1 MAKDYLE
8 GLNDAQRD
16 AVLHTDGPLLV
27 LAGAGSG
34 KTRVITHR
42 IVHLVHQGVAPH
54 NILAVTFTNKAA
66 KEMRERASTLLRT
79 FPPSDRAVFDSYPTV
94 TTFHSLGVR
103 LLREFHATLNLPR
116 HFVIY
121 DRSDSVKAVK
131 TALERAGYNPKQ
143 FEPRK
148 MLSIIS
154 RAKGDAIS
162 QSDFSAD
169 ARSYPEQVA
178 AAVWTHYTEILR
190 TDKALDFDD
199 LLVKTLHLLREHPP
213 VRDAIRNRYPYLH
226 IDEYQDTN
234 KVQFA
239 IAREIAGEQKN
250 ICVVGDIDQCLI
262 GETLITMANGSA
274 RPIKKIA
281 VGDRVLSNYGSG
293 DYRAASVTHVHK
305 QKSTHKLTTITT
317 KSGRKLT
324 STPNHLHFAGF
335 RLGLSPQTYYVY
347 LMRKD
352 GVGYR
357 LGTSCVYTKGQK
369 KPMLGYVQRLNQE
382 HGDALWVVDTFPT
395 EKAAREAEYKLSL
408 HYQLPTIPFAARNAK
423 STNGYVND
431 QTALDRIYANFD
443 THTAAEKLLSD
454 YHLTVSHPHHRPQ
467 VSKSGRQN
475 IIVSLC
481 GDQRGNTPMHRIS
494 LAGSDT
500 KTKKILLNAGYSIRT
515 ARANCPTSWRYET
528 CYSSFTRVREQIL
541 ALKKILPNAI
551 VIELGRL
558 GTQTNVR
565 DKNSLPVIS
574 AASVRPGMLMFAA
587 DGSYDIVVAVAHDIP
602 PRTVYDLTVE
612 PSHNFVA
619 NNIVTHNS
627 IYSWRGA
634 DIANV
639 LQFERHFPGARTILL
654 EENYR
659 STQTIIA
666 ASNQIIARNK
676 NRVEKNVFTNN
687 AEGEKITL
695 YAAQQGIDEAEYI
708 ALQCKQLMSE
718 GARASDIAILFRT
731 NFQSRVLEEAFLN
744 FNVPYQVLGTKFFER
759 KEVKDVLSF
768 LRLALNP
775 ETTADLARIVN
786 VPPRGIGKVTALK
799 LIEGRRAELTGAT
812 AEKVARFDQLMQ
824 DIADHAKTEPI
835 SSTLRFIISR
845 SGLETHFKKSGTE
858 DDLERLENL
867 RELVSLAVRFD
878 ELDPEDGVEALLENA
893 ALQSDQDELGADG
906 GDAVRLMTVHA
917 AKGLEFPYVF
927 ITGLEEGLFP
937 HERLDDRGVDHEEER
952 RLFYVALTRAEKKVW
967 LTYAHLR
974 TIFGSQRVNVPS
986 SFLND
991 IDTAHVETEGG
1002 RSGGLLS
1009 GYETTIYL
1017 D

>member
-1 MAKDYLE
+1 MMLRTMTHPYLE
-8 GLNDAQRD
+8 GLNDAQKE
-16 AVLHTDGPLLV
+16 AVLHTNGPLLV

-66 KEMRERASTLLRT
+66 KEMRERASTLLHQ
-79 FPPSDRAVFDSYPTV
+79 FPPSDRALLDSYPTV

-103 LLREFHATLNLPR
+103 LLREHHTTLGLPR

-121 DRSDSVKAVK
+121 DRSDSVKAIK

-154 RAKGDAIS
+154 RAKGDAVS
-162 QSDFSAD
+162 ASDFTAE

-178 AAVWTHYTEILR
+178 AAVWTHYAEILR
-190 TDKALDFDD
+190 ADKALDFDD
-199 LLVKTLHLLREHPP
+199 LLVKTLHLLRDHPS
-213 VRDAIRNRYPYLH
+213 VRESIRQRYQYVH

-239 IAREIAGEQKN
+239 IAQEIVGPLKN
-250 ICVVGDIDQCLI
+250 ICVVGDIDQ
-262 GETLITMANGSA
+262 
-274 RPIKKIA
+274 
-281 VGDRVLSNYGSG
+281 
-293 DYRAASVTHVHK
+293 
-305 QKSTHKLTTITT
+305 
-317 KSGRKLT
+317 
-324 STPNHLHFAGF
+324 
-335 RLGLSPQTYYVY
+335 
-347 LMRKD
+347 
-352 GVGYR
+352 
-357 LGTSCVYTKGQK
+357 
-369 KPMLGYVQRLNQE
+369 
-382 HGDALWVVDTFPT
+382 
-395 EKAAREAEYKLSL
+395 
-408 HYQLPTIPFAARNAK
+408 
-423 STNGYVND
+423 
-431 QTALDRIYANFD
+431 
-443 THTAAEKLLSD
+443 
-454 YHLTVSHPHHRPQ
+454 
-467 VSKSGRQN
+467 
-475 IIVSLC
+475 
-481 GDQRGNTPMHRIS
+481 
-494 LAGSDT
+494 
-500 KTKKILLNAGYSIRT
+500 
-515 ARANCPTSWRYET
+515 
-528 CYSSFTRVREQIL
+528 
-541 ALKKILPNAI
+541 
-551 VIELGRL
+551 
-558 GTQTNVR
+558 
-565 DKNSLPVIS
+565 
-574 AASVRPGMLMFAA
+574 
-587 DGSYDIVVAVAHDIP
+587 
-602 PRTVYDLTVE
+602 
-612 PSHNFVA
+612 
-619 NNIVTHNS
+619 S

-634 DIANV
+634 DISNV
-639 LQFERHFPGARTILL
+639 LQFERLFPGAHTILL

-708 ALQCKQLMSE
+708 ALQCKQLVSE
-718 GARASDIAILFRT
+718 GARPSDIAILFRT

-775 ETTADLARIVN
+775 DTTADLSRIVN

-799 LIEGRRAELTGAT
+799 LIEGRREDLTGAT
-812 AEKVARFDQLMQ
+812 AEKVGRFDQMMQ

-835 SSTLRFIISR
+835 SSTLRFIITR

-878 ELDPEDGVEALLENA
+878 DLDPEAGVEALLENA
-893 ALQSDQDELGADG
+893 ALQSDQDELGSDAS
-906 GDAVRLMTVHA
+906 DAVRLMTVHA

-974 TIFGSQRVNVPS
+974 TIFGTQRVNVPS

-991 IDTAHVETEGG
+991 IDTAHVEQAGG
-1002 RSGGLLS
+1002 GNSGLLS

>member
-1 MAKDYLE
+1 MTQPYLD
-8 GLNDAQRD
+8 GLNDAQQE
-16 AVLHTDGPLLV
+16 AVLHTTGPLLV

-42 IVHLVHQGVAPH
+42 IVHLVHQGTAPH

-66 KEMRERASTLLRT
+66 KEMRERASALLRQ
-79 FPPSDRAVFDSYPTV
+79 FPPSDRAVIDSYPTV

-103 LLREFHATLNLPR
+103 LLREFHGVLNLPR

-178 AAVWTHYTEILR
+178 AAVWSHYTELLQA
-190 TDKALDFDD
+190 DKALDFDD
-199 LLVKTLHLLREHPP
+199 LLVKTLNLLRDHPP
-213 VRDAIRNRYPYLH
+213 VREAIRTRYPYLH

-239 IAREIAGEQKN
+239 IAREIAGEQQN
-250 ICVVGDIDQCLI
+250 ICVVGDIDQ
-262 GETLITMANGSA
+262 
-274 RPIKKIA
+274 
-281 VGDRVLSNYGSG
+281 
-293 DYRAASVTHVHK
+293 
-305 QKSTHKLTTITT
+305 
-317 KSGRKLT
+317 
-324 STPNHLHFAGF
+324 
-335 RLGLSPQTYYVY
+335 
-347 LMRKD
+347 
-352 GVGYR
+352 
-357 LGTSCVYTKGQK
+357 
-369 KPMLGYVQRLNQE
+369 
-382 HGDALWVVDTFPT
+382 
-395 EKAAREAEYKLSL
+395 
-408 HYQLPTIPFAARNAK
+408 
-423 STNGYVND
+423 
-431 QTALDRIYANFD
+431 
-443 THTAAEKLLSD
+443 
-454 YHLTVSHPHHRPQ
+454 
-467 VSKSGRQN
+467 
-475 IIVSLC
+475 
-481 GDQRGNTPMHRIS
+481 
-494 LAGSDT
+494 
-500 KTKKILLNAGYSIRT
+500 
-515 ARANCPTSWRYET
+515 
-528 CYSSFTRVREQIL
+528 
-541 ALKKILPNAI
+541 
-551 VIELGRL
+551 
-558 GTQTNVR
+558 
-565 DKNSLPVIS
+565 
-574 AASVRPGMLMFAA
+574 
-587 DGSYDIVVAVAHDIP
+587 
-602 PRTVYDLTVE
+602 
-612 PSHNFVA
+612 
-619 NNIVTHNS
+619 S

-666 ASNQIIARNK
+666 ASNQIIARNQ

-708 ALQCKQLMSE
+708 ALQCKQLISA
-718 GARASDIAILFRT
+718 GAHASDIAILFRT

-775 ETTADLARIVN
+775 DTTADLARIVN

-799 LIEGRRAELTGAT
+799 LIEGRRDELTGAT
-812 AEKVARFDQLMQ
+812 AEKVARFEQLMQ

-878 ELDPEDGVEALLENA
+878 ELDPEEGVEALLENA
-893 ALQSDQDELGADG
+893 ALQSDQDELGATG
-906 GDAVRLMTVHA
+906 SDAVRLMTVHA

-927 ITGLEEGLFP
+927 ISGLEEGLFP

-974 TIFGSQRVNVPS
+974 TIFGSQRVN
-986 SFLND
+986 
-991 IDTAHVETEGG
+991 
-1002 RSGGLLS
+1002 
-1009 GYETTIYL
+1009 
-1017 D
+1017 